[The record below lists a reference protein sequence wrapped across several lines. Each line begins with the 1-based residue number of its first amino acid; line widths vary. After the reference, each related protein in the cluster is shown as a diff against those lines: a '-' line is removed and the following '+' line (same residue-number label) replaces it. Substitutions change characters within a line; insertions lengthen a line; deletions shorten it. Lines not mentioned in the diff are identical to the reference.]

1 MEVYYYIV
9 KPDCPNLFFTIV
21 FYLYMYS
28 GYTSAYVQHVSLA
41 GGAELEGAVDVGMI
55 QFIYG

>member
-1 MEVYYYIV
+1 M
-9 KPDCPNLFFTIV
+9 KPDFPNLFFTIV

-55 QFIYG
+55 HFIYG